1 MKGKKTTIHEIA
13 KALNTTASTVSRAL
27 NNNPRISEET
37 RNKVLKMAEKLGYE
51 PNTMAASL
59 RRGHSK
65 IIGIIVPYADRIFF
79 SSVIRGI
86 EEEVKKSGYNVIICQ
101 SYEKIENEVDDV
113 NALMAA
119 QVAGIIISISRE
131 TNKYDHLK
139 KVMNKNKPLV
149 LFDRT
154 AETINT
160 SSVAIDDFQGAYS
173 AVNHL
178 IENGFKQ
185 IAFFS
190 GNKKV
195 SIFRERFRGY
205 QAAMRDNNLLIPDEY
220 IIEVPSDVDQGKL
233 VTQQLMSLPNPPD
246 AICSSSDFSAL
257 GAIKW
262 LKENNFKVPDDVGVI
277 GFGNDPFTQ
286 YLEPTMTSVD
296 QKSKDMGKTAAQ
308 VLLEQLEGKNSIAR
322 KVLLSPELIIRD
334 SSQKL
339 AIKKAAV

>member
-1 MKGKKTTIHEIA
+1 
-13 KALNTTASTVSRAL
+13 
-27 NNNPRISEET
+27 
-37 RNKVLKMAEKLGYE
+37 
-51 PNTMAASL
+51 
-59 RRGHSK
+59 
-65 IIGIIVPYADRIFF
+65 
-79 SSVIRGI
+79 
-86 EEEVKKSGYNVIICQ
+86 
-101 SYEKIENEVDDV
+101 
-113 NALMAA
+113 
-119 QVAGIIISISRE
+119 
-131 TNKYDHLK
+131 
-139 KVMNKNKPLV
+139 MNKNKPLV

-205 QAAMRDNNLLIPDEY
+205 QAAMRDNNLIIPDEY

-262 LKENNFKVPDDVGVI
+262 LKENNFKVPEDVGVI